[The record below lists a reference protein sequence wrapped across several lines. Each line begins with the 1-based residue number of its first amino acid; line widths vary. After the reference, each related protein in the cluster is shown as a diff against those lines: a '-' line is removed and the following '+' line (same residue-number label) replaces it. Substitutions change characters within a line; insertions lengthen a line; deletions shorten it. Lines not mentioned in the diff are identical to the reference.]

1 MPEVP
6 VRADIPIRAIE
17 VEALPGQLVVL
28 VDDHPDSVVIWY
40 RAGLTPGELADIL
53 AHVWELN
60 ARRQYWRRADTGAL
74 QPAA

>member
-6 VRADIPIRAIE
+6 VQAEVPIRAIE
-17 VEALPGQLVVL
+17 VAELPGRLVVF
-28 VDDHPDSVVIWY
+28 VDDRPDSVVIWY
-40 RAGLTPGELADIL
+40 RAGLAPGELADIL

-60 ARRQYWRRADTGAL
+60 ARRRYWQRASSEAL